1 MGRHWLVT
9 VTGVTLKHCIEVL
22 QSSYNLCATSA
33 KVTNFHNSE
42 KCLSNTTFCKAWQS
56 ATELNMNLM
65 MRIMVMMAFLPGWY
79 LHHGSD
85 VVAMKMILV
94 TTLMLLVIMMLMRQ

>member
-33 KVTNFHNSE
+33 IVSDDHNSE
-42 KCLSNTTFCKAWQS
+42 KCLLNTTFSKAWQS

-85 VVAMKMILV
+85 MVAMKMILV
-94 TTLMLLVIMMLMRQ
+94 LVLVIMMMMRW